1 MTIIGSRE
9 VIEARTRRL
18 IPRGDLRHLLG
29 DGFRHRGDQRGTMR
43 CLGIPF
49 SESTRMV
56 APRLAPRLAA
66 AAAILLA
73 TMAASAVAAE
83 TAWCQ
88 WRGPNRDGFVAGAAW
103 PDGLADD
110 RLEKAWRVDLG
121 PSYSGPVVAG
131 DVVIVTETA
140 DAATEHVRAFD
151 RATGAE
157 RWHAE
162 WEGALRVPFFAASN
176 GSWIRSTP
184 CVDGDRVYVAGM
196 RDLLVC
202 LDVASGRE
210 HWRVDFVK
218 ALESPLPAFG
228 CVSSPLVIGDHVY
241 VQAGSGFA
249 KLDKLTGALVWRV
262 LDDGGGMSG
271 SAFSSPYHVTLDGVP
286 QILVQTREEL
296 AAVDPEKG
304 SVLWKTPVEAF
315 RGMNIVT
322 PTVSDGRIF
331 TTSYGGGSFLF
342 AVNPTRTDKPVE
354 QVWRNKIQGYMST
367 PIVIGGHAYVHLRNQ
382 RFACLDLTTGKEDWI
397 TTPFGRYWSMVAQGN
412 RILALDETGD
422 LRLIRA
428 TPEGY
433 ELVGEAKVA
442 AEESWAHLA
451 VEGTELYIRDLKGLS
466 AYRWK

>member
-1 MTIIGSRE
+1 
-9 VIEARTRRL
+9 
-18 IPRGDLRHLLG
+18 
-29 DGFRHRGDQRGTMR
+29 
-43 CLGIPF
+43 
-49 SESTRMV
+49 MV

-66 AAAILLA
+66 AWAAILLA
-73 TMAASAVAAE
+73 TIAASAVAAE

-88 WRGPNRDGFVAGAAW
+88 WRGPSRDGFVAGAAW

-249 KLDKLTGALVWRV
+249 KLDKLTGAIVWRV
-262 LDDGGGMSG
+262 LDDGGGMLG
-271 SAFSSPYHVTLDGVP
+271 SAFSSPYPVTLDGIP

-367 PIVIGGHAYVHLRNQ
+367 PIV
-382 RFACLDLTTGKEDWI
+382 
-397 TTPFGRYWSMVAQGN
+397 
-412 RILALDETGD
+412 
-422 LRLIRA
+422 
-428 TPEGY
+428 
-433 ELVGEAKVA
+433 
-442 AEESWAHLA
+442 
-451 VEGTELYIRDLKGLS
+451 
-466 AYRWK
+466 